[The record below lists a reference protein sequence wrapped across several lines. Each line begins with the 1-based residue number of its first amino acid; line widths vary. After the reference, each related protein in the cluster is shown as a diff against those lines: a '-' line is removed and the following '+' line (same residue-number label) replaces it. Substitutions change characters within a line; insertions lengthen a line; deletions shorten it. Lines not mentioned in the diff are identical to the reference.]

1 MVIYTINYVYYI
13 TEYLIWKIWF
23 KNGIYCILNWI
34 DINFHI
40 QVEDTYRKIYISKGL
55 TVTIHIKLTHGGQL
69 EVEQLIETI
78 IVKLGA
84 DKTYMSDD

>member
-1 MVIYTINYVYYI
+1 M
-13 TEYLIWKIWF
+13 
-23 KNGIYCILNWI
+23 
-34 DINFHI
+34 
-40 QVEDTYRKIYISKGL
+40 
-55 TVTIHIKLTHGGQL
+55 TIHIKLTHGGQL